1 MKKEILIF
9 LTALLCLNVSNINS
23 QISDE
28 DHLKS
33 VVPPPINYSTL
44 DNPFDDP
51 ITINGFDNYYLGVDF
66 GEPHIVTNPNDPLNS
81 ICAFNTNG
89 VHYTLDGENWQRVT
103 VTFPGYN
110 ILGDPVLAFD
120 SLGVCHYI
128 QIFQNGGTYGLVVTK
143 STNKGVSWSG
153 VNTVVSTTVGLTDKE
168 WIVAD
173 RSAGP
178 YSNNLYV
185 GWRQFGTQSG
195 MRFTM
200 SSNGGVNWTPQ
211 VTFAD
216 GSQGAYVSVGP
227 NGSTS
232 GGAVYFAY
240 TGGSSNYVRRSTDAG
255 ATWSSPMN
263 ATGFFSPAGTVC
275 AGRQTVKNCIRT
287 NQFPRMAV
295 DNSYTSSRG
304 NVYMVFEVNP
314 AGTDIADVHFV
325 RSTNGGVSWSTP
337 IRVNDD
343 ATTTDQWMEAID
355 VDPKTGKIFVSWYD
369 SREDPSNN
377 LMTRVYGAV
386 STDGGLTFSTN
397 EAISNEL
404 FNPNNMAVGQGGGQA
419 NYIGDYFGISA
430 IGHTSYAVW
439 MDGRNN
445 TLGSYVGYYPDFAM
459 TVNRELINIGNNQ
472 TESVIVSAPDTKG
485 PFTGGV
491 RFNAVLDTL
500 PQSGSINFSFQ
511 NGKDSVTTF
520 PDSVQLNISTTG
532 TVTPGRYSV
541 KIYGKGINGVPIHK
555 RTVDVLVNASLV
567 SVKTNR
573 GTQVTYTVNGNNYN
587 TAQDFVIANGSNIN
601 VSAPEF
607 AGSGP
612 TRYAF
617 DNWSNGGP
625 MTQTITVTQNLDLI
639 ASYNAQYLLTM
650 VSSQGNTFGGG
661 GYYDSASTFNFGVTN
676 TSVVNGTD
684 TFYFRGYNGAGAGSY
699 TSPDSSGTDDTVN
712 WSITNAIVE
721 IVRWSLDPPPIGI
734 TQISTEI
741 PEKFELYQN
750 FPNPFNPST
759 LIKYDLAKNSTVN
772 IVVYDLLGRQVSSLV
787 NQKQNAGRYQVSFD
801 GASLSSG
808 IYFYK
813 IVTQEYVQVKRM
825 LLIK

>member
-9 LTALLCLNVSNINS
+9 LIALLCLNVSKVYP
-23 QISDE
+23 QISED

-33 VVPPPINYSTL
+33 VVPPPLNYTPL
-44 DNPFDDP
+44 ENPFDDP
-51 ITINGFDNYYLGVDF
+51 VTINGFDNYYLGVDF
-66 GEPHIVTNPNDPLNS
+66 GEPHIATNPNDPLNS

-89 VHYTLDGENWQRVT
+89 VYYTLDGEKWQKVI
-103 VTFPGYN
+103 VGFPGYN

-143 STNKGVSWSG
+143 STNKGISWSG
-153 VNTVVSTTVGLTDKE
+153 VNTVVSTSVGLTDKE
-168 WIVAD
+168 WIIAD

-200 SSNGGVNWTPQ
+200 SSNGGANWTPQ
-211 VTFAD
+211 ITFAD

-240 TGGSSNYVRRSTDAG
+240 TGGSSNYIRRSTDAG
-255 ATWSSPMN
+255 ATWSSPIN
-263 ATGFFSPAGTVC
+263 ATGFFTPAGTIC

-337 IRVNDD
+337 LRVNDD

-369 SREDPSNN
+369 SREDPANN

-386 STDGGLTFSTN
+386 STDGGITFSTN

-445 TLGSYVGYYPDFAM
+445 TLGSYVGFYPDFAM
-459 TVNRELINIGNNQ
+459 TVSEATINMGNNQ
-472 TESVIVSAPDTKG
+472 TESVYINAPDTKG
-485 PFTGGV
+485 PFVGGV
-491 RFNAVLDTL
+491 KFNAVLDSL

-511 NGKDSVTTF
+511 NGKDSVNSF

-532 TVTPGRYSV
+532 TVTPGRYKV
-541 KIYGKGINGVPIHK
+541 NIYGRGINGIPVHK

-567 SVKTNR
+567 KVKTNR
-573 GTQVTYTVNGNNYN
+573 GTLVTYIVNGNPYN
-587 TAQDFVIANGSNIN
+587 SPQEFVFANGSNVTISAPGI
-601 VSAPEF
+601 VSAG
-607 AGSGP
+607 A
-612 TRYAF
+612 TQYAF
-617 DNWSNGGP
+617 TSWSNGGDS
-625 MTQTITVTQNLDLI
+625 TQVINISQNLELT
-639 ASYNAQYLLTM
+639 ASYRAQYKLIINST
-650 VSSQGNTFGGG
+650 QGNSFGGDQF
-661 GYYDSASTFNFGVTN
+661 YDSASTFIFGVTN
-676 TSVVNGTD
+676 TTVVNGSD
-684 TFYFRGYNGAGAGSY
+684 TFYFRGWTGAGNGSY
-699 TSPDSSGTDDTVN
+699 TSPDSTGNDDTVS
-712 WSITNAIVE
+712 WSISNPIVE
-721 IVRWSLDPPPIGI
+721 IVRWTDQVGI
-734 TQISTEI
+734 TQLGSEI
-741 PEKFELYQN
+741 PDNFSLMQN
-750 FPNPFNPST
+750 YPNPFNPET
-759 LIKYDLAKNSTVN
+759 KIRYDIPKRGNVY
-772 IVVYDLLGRQVSSLV
+772 IVVYDILGKEVETLV
-787 NQKQNAGRYQVSFD
+787 NEVHNPGMFEVNFD
-801 GASLSSG
+801 GSKLASG

-813 IVTQEYVQVKRM
+813 ILSGDFYEVKRM

>member
-1 MKKEILIF
+1 
-9 LTALLCLNVSNINS
+9 
-23 QISDE
+23 
-28 DHLKS
+28 
-33 VVPPPINYSTL
+33 
-44 DNPFDDP
+44 
-51 ITINGFDNYYLGVDF
+51 
-66 GEPHIVTNPNDPLNS
+66 
-81 ICAFNTNG
+81 
-89 VHYTLDGENWQRVT
+89 
-103 VTFPGYN
+103 
-110 ILGDPVLAFD
+110 
-120 SLGVCHYI
+120 
-128 QIFQNGGTYGLVVTK
+128 
-143 STNKGVSWSG
+143 
-153 VNTVVSTTVGLTDKE
+153 
-168 WIVAD
+168 
-173 RSAGP
+173 
-178 YSNNLYV
+178 
-185 GWRQFGTQSG
+185 
-195 MRFTM
+195 
-200 SSNGGVNWTPQ
+200 
-211 VTFAD
+211 
-216 GSQGAYVSVGP
+216 
-227 NGSTS
+227 
-232 GGAVYFAY
+232 
-240 TGGSSNYVRRSTDAG
+240 
-255 ATWSSPMN
+255 
-263 ATGFFSPAGTVC
+263 
-275 AGRQTVKNCIRT
+275 
-287 NQFPRMAV
+287 
-295 DNSYTSSRG
+295 
-304 NVYMVFEVNP
+304 
-314 AGTDIADVHFV
+314 
-325 RSTNGGVSWSTP
+325 
-337 IRVNDD
+337 
-343 ATTTDQWMEAID
+343 
-355 VDPKTGKIFVSWYD
+355 
-369 SREDPSNN
+369 EDPSNN